1 MYLFV
6 AATMFAFTACG
17 GGETATEET
26 TETVVEETVVEE
38 AVNED
43 TTAVVEEVAEATGCQ
58 VEGGTCL
65 ADHSCCFPAAEEAIE
80 ESH

>member
-1 MYLFV
+1 MKKLMYLFV

-26 TETVVEETVVEE
+26 TETVVEE

-43 TTAVVEEVAEATGCQ
+43 TTDVVEEVAEATGCQ

-65 ADHSCCFPAAEEAIE
+65 ADHSCCVPAAEEAIE

>member
-1 MYLFV
+1 MKKLMYLFV

-43 TTAVVEEVAEATGCQ
+43 TTAAVKDTTAITEEAEVTEEVTE
-58 VEGGTCL
+58 
-65 ADHSCCFPAAEEAIE
+65 
-80 ESH
+80 